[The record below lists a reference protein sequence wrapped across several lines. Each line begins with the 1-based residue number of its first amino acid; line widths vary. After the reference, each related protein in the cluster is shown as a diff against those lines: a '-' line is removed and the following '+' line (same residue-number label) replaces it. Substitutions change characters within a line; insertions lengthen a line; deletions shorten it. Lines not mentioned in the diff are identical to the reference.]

1 MPDIDL
7 HKEYN
12 SAGRSVQ
19 DLFDSTEEGFFVPAY
34 QREYTWEEDN
44 INQLFDD
51 LVMGALELTTN
62 ENAATFL
69 GTTIFTVLGDKKKT
83 VKIGEERAQPTAVQI
98 VIDGQQRISTLAL
111 ISIQLT
117 EKLQGLLAGL
127 PNKPPYVDFHNAGKT
142 FIRRLK
148 KLHTIELGK
157 GATPPSKPKI
167 ICAGKDLWTYDG
179 DDSSYTSPIAKYIS
193 VYIRTGDA
201 DKALS
206 AIDSVSGTRVRSNVR
221 LIGSWLDDISDAHIP
236 GTSLYEQF
244 PVGQAI
250 AGYALQD
257 LVLGFTEEAVKTVV
271 TQAETDKEQIAYHAA
286 ATYQVLL
293 FSYYLLHRSGVNT
306 LQPTHEGW
314 GFDMFQAL
322 NATGT
327 PLTVMETFIPQVMQA
342 EESAGYE
349 WEKTPSH
356 DCMGE
361 VKALIEVTSTNEKK
375 NQRTNEL
382 LGTFALCY
390 EGRKLGN
397 KFSDQ
402 NRWLSRI
409 YEKELATINQK
420 REFLGRMAESANF
433 YYYAWYMEEWTKEH
447 HIQGFEGHLEGE
459 LASFLVQFLKDASSK
474 LSAPILSR
482 FYKQALDDD
491 AFQNEFVECT
501 KACAAFFVL
510 WRTANS
516 TSGLDDI
523 YRKFFNL

>member
-1 MPDIDL
+1 M
-7 HKEYN
+7 
-12 SAGRSVQ
+12 
-19 DLFDSTEEGFFVPAY
+19 
-34 QREYTWEEDN
+34 
-44 INQLFDD
+44 
-51 LVMGALELTTN
+51 
-62 ENAATFL
+62 
-69 GTTIFTVLGDKKKT
+69 
-83 VKIGEERAQPTAVQI
+83 
-98 VIDGQQRISTLAL
+98 
-111 ISIQLT
+111 
-117 EKLQGLLAGL
+117 
-127 PNKPPYVDFHNAGKT
+127 
-142 FIRRLK
+142 
-148 KLHTIELGK
+148 
-157 GATPPSKPKI
+157 
-167 ICAGKDLWTYDG
+167 
-179 DDSSYTSPIAKYIS
+179 
-193 VYIRTGDA
+193 
-201 DKALS
+201 
-206 AIDSVSGTRVRSNVR
+206 
-221 LIGSWLDDISDAHIP
+221 
-236 GTSLYEQF
+236 
-244 PVGQAI
+244 
-250 AGYALQD
+250 
-257 LVLGFTEEAVKTVV
+257 
-271 TQAETDKEQIAYHAA
+271 
-286 ATYQVLL
+286 
-293 FSYYLLHRSGVNT
+293 
-306 LQPTHEGW
+306 QPTHEGW

-482 FYKQALDDD
+482 FYKQA
-491 AFQNEFVECT
+491 F
-501 KACAAFFVL
+501 
-510 WRTANS
+510 R
-516 TSGLDDI
+516 
-523 YRKFFNL
+523 R